1 MSRAT
6 PPRPSRP
13 ITNLEPCTIDRC
25 RSVTACTGS
34 VTQALLQRS
43 IVRHAPRDPCRS
55 VTERLESWPVA
66 RLERE
71 GLCLTG
77 LRHRSTGRYYDRLLL
92 RFGFGAESR
101 SHAAAPLRAERK
113 QSRRR
118 HEFEVGDAV
127 VMARQKDGGQALKGE
142 LVELSADAVAVAV
155 SEAHTHA
162 VDRHGDA

>member
-1 MSRAT
+1 MSRPT

-13 ITNLEPCTIDRC
+13 ITNLEPCRP
-25 RSVTACTGS
+25 
-34 VTQALLQRS
+34 
-43 IVRHAPRDPCRS
+43 HAPRDPCRS

-101 SHAAAPLRAERK
+101 SHAAAPRAERE